1 MEKYTNKYYECTYSI
16 CMHIHIQYNDDGQ
29 TVLYW
34 NIVDIFMV
42 CFDFVWRYIFGV
54 CLPDTLTH
62 THTHMLCFQWGHLCG
77 KGYKNRKIFLFF
89 LVVVLNELYCH
100 FMTVRAQFH
109 FDNFSVRST
118 ENREMERAAWKI
130 IREKQTAAMWNAN
143 YYALTPMILLIT
155 FCDKF
160 EFSMELFSFTTIQL
174 LYVVT

>member
-1 MEKYTNKYYECTYSI
+1 MNVHTAYVCIYI
-16 CMHIHIQYNDDGQ
+16 YNTMTTDKQ
-29 TVLYW
+29 FCIETLLIFLWFVL
-34 NIVDIFMV
+34 ILFGDIFLE
-42 CFDFVWRYIFGV
+42 FVYRIHSHI
-54 CLPDTLTH
+54 H
-62 THTHMLCFQWGHLCG
+62 THTCYASNGDIYAEKDIKTG
-77 KGYKNRKIFLFF
+77 KFFLFF